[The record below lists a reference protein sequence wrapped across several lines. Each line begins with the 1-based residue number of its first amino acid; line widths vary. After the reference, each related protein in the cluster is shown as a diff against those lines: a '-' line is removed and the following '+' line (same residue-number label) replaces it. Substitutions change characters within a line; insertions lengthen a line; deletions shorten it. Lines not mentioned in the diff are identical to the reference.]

1 MRAQAEIAPSE
12 RSRNSPRKFAEAALH
27 TVMKADDEELAPS
40 VGAPAA
46 RGSALYEHATKRPE
60 WYLLLVCA
68 SLCVCAAYC
77 LGCMLVYLAPI
88 LEPLIFS
95 IFLMYLLSPVV
106 QLLTT
111 PFRVRPRRLLAA
123 VSRRRRRDDE
133 EELQSLMPDVDELA
147 VGATCAKASGGAV
160 ILACPQWLAIVFVVA
175 ILFALLWMLCSA
187 FASGCTSLQAR
198 LPPRERRHA
207 PALTAPPPFARRPN
221 FPRTATSCSV
231 CSRRSPAGSS
241 SSSRARR
248 TCCSP
253 ASRNGSVSGLYT

>member
-1 MRAQAEIAPSE
+1 
-12 RSRNSPRKFAEAALH
+12 
-27 TVMKADDEELAPS
+27 MKADDEELAPS

-123 VSRRRRRDDE
+123 VSRRRRREDE

-160 ILACPQWLAIVFVVA
+160 ILACPEWLAIVFVVA

-198 LPPRERRHA
+198 RRPPVSGATRQPSTRRRHSRA
-207 PALTAPPPFARRPN
+207 GQIPRVPRRAAPFARGVHPLARA
-221 FPRTATSCSV
+221 PRAA
-231 CSRRSPAGSS
+231 REGRA
-241 SSSRARR
+241 ARR
-248 TCCSP
+248 P
-253 ASRNGSVSGLYT
+253 REMAP